1 MAKQRKKFNP
11 LKQMKK
17 IASYGLKNLGVFKSL
32 QKHSDGKCE
41 AVNYRKCKSI
51 EIGQSTAAAIVNI
64 RHKWIVHIGA
74 IGNNGFDSYLKQAV
88 VTLPYECFQSE
99 IADALDKEHRKFVD
113 KEINKDQLKDI
124 VWLALPT
131 GNELSEQE
139 FGEFLEGMGV
149 L

>member
-1 MAKQRKKFNP
+1 M
-11 LKQMKK
+11 
-17 IASYGLKNLGVFKSL
+17 
-32 QKHSDGKCE
+32 
-41 AVNYRKCKSI
+41 
-51 EIGQSTAAAIVNI
+51 
-64 RHKWIVHIGA
+64 HIGA

-99 IADALDKEHRKFVD
+99 IADVLDKEHRKFVD

-131 GNELSEQE
+131 GSELTEQE
-139 FGEFLEGMGV
+139 SGEFLEGMGV